1 MGPGEHLRKA
11 GTVGKPCLYTEV
23 CIFSDRGEPVAEGE
37 VGEVCI
43 KGPNIMVGYW
53 NRPEETEKAL
63 RGGWFH
69 SGDLG
74 SLDGDGFLTI
84 VGRIKDMIISGG
96 ENIYPAEVE
105 ALLREHAAVEEAAV
119 CGIPD
124 PKWGEV
130 PIAFVTVVAG
140 QHVTPDELTAYCAAK
155 IAKYKVPKRVY
166 VRGEMPRNALG
177 KIVKPTLIRDVI

>member
-11 GTVGKPCLYTEV
+11 GTVGKPCLYTE
-23 CIFSDRGEPVAEGE
+23 IRILSDGGEPVGEGE
-37 VGEVCI
+37 VGEVCV

-53 NRPEETEKAL
+53 NRPEETAHAL

-74 SLDGDGFLTI
+74 SLDSDGFLTI

-105 ALLREHAAVEEAAV
+105 ALLRDHGAVDEAAV
-119 CGIPD
+119 VGIAD

-130 PIAFVTVVAG
+130 PIAFVTVVPG
-140 QHVTPDELTAYCAAK
+140 QHVSPDELTAYCAAK

-166 VRGEMPRNALG
+166 LRGEMPRNALG